1 MTVPQAPS
9 DPPAGR
15 RALPRVAVLAVAV
28 LLLAGLGGLLP
39 SPGLPRLPGL
49 PSAGRAAAA
58 PGDQTRVPCVGVLWG
73 SCDTRATAN
82 GYQYRYHDGMLER
95 IPAGADGGVTRR
107 ASCGQDC
114 PDDPAAVCELYEL
127 VGPDPAMTPAERAQF
142 DQTMAG
148 CNNYLLPDNAVPLA
162 AVRAALADY
171 LRDKL
176 LPKPSIVIAPSGR
189 SFANLATI
197 LYTPVPESYTFN
209 VDQPVVAT
217 ISAIPHYRWEFG
229 DGETGPD
236 APGRPYDSAIS
247 PRDHPEA
254 YVSHDYARPGQYQ
267 VTLTV
272 TWDGT
277 FTLPGVAEAFPLD
290 PVILAAAQGLV
301 VNEAA
306 GVLVHND

>member
-1 MTVPQAPS
+1 MV
-9 DPPAGR
+9 
-15 RALPRVAVLAVAV
+15 VVAVAV
-28 LLLAGLGGLLP
+28 GLLAGVGGPLP
-39 SPGLPRLPGL
+39 GAGLPGL
-49 PSAGRAAAA
+49 AGLPTAGRAEAA
-58 PGDQTRVPCVGVLWG
+58 PGGETRVPCVGVLWG

-82 GYQYRYHDGMLER
+82 GYQYSYHDGVLER
-95 IPAGADGGVTRR
+95 IPAGADGGVPRR
-107 ASCGQDC
+107 ASCGQAC

-148 CNNYLLPDNAVPLA
+148 CNNYLLPDNAVPVA
-162 AVRAALADY
+162 AVQAALADY

-209 VDQPVVAT
+209 VDEPVVAT

-229 DGETGPD
+229 DGGTGPD

-254 YVSHDYARPGQYQ
+254 YVSHEYARPGQYQ

-277 FTLPGVAEAFPLD
+277 FTLPGVAQAFALD
-290 PVILAAAQGLV
+290 PVTLAAAQGLV